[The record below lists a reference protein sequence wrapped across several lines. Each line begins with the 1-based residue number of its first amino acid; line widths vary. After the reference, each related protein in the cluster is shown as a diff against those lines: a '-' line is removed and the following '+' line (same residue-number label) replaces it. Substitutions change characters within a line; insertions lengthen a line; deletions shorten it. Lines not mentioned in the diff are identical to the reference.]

1 MSSAR
6 FDFLETKDLS
16 WVKNFLSGFKEWD
29 QLKHAEDYII
39 FPDNMGAYLSI
50 DEVNLSD
57 IQQFN
62 SFILSGRRK
71 NDRKINAVNSKI
83 IKHAVSEEKSLLG
96 ICYGAEILAITL
108 GGTIKKSDEHVGGQ
122 ETVVIEKENEICR
135 GEIDVTESHNY
146 EISQLGSQLHSLASS
161 KSCKYE
167 IVKHN
172 NLNIFGTQ
180 FHPEMSDDGQSIIQT
195 FLSI

>member
-1 MSSAR
+1 MDNGSIYTKN
-6 FDFLETKDLS
+6 LE
-16 WVKNFLSGFKEWD
+16 NFLSEKKIKFVSQK
-29 QLKHAEDYII
+29 
-39 FPDNMGAYLSI
+39 F

-62 SFILSGRRK
+62 SFILSGRKK
-71 NDRKINAVNSKI
+71 NDRKINALNSQI
-83 IKHAVSEEKSLLG
+83 IKYAISEKKSLLG
-96 ICYGAEILAITL
+96 ICYGAEILATTL
-108 GGTIKKSDEHVGGQ
+108 GGTIKKLDKHVKG
-122 ETVVIEKENEICR
+122 EEIVVVEKKNKICQNEIN
-135 GEIDVTESHNY
+135 VFESHRWG
-146 EISQLGSQLHSLASS
+146 ISQLGKQPHSLASS

-180 FHPEMSDDGQSIIQT
+180 FHPEMSSDGQSMIQS

>member
-1 MSSAR
+1 VDNGSIYTKNLR
-6 FDFLETKDLS
+6 DFLLEQN
-16 WVKNFLSGFKEWD
+16 VKYEEHDATNTQNFLTPD
-29 QLKHAEDYII
+29 QLQKFD
-39 FPDNMGAYLSI
+39 
-50 DEVNLSD
+50 
-57 IQQFN
+57 
-62 SFILSGRRK
+62 SFILTGRRE
-71 NDRKINAVNSKI
+71 NNRTLNAINSKI
-83 IKHAVSEEKSLLG
+83 IKYAITEEKSLLG

-122 ETVVIEKENEICR
+122 ETVVIEKENKICR

-146 EISQLGSQLHSLASS
+146 EISQLGSHLHSLASS

-180 FHPEMSDDGQSIIQT
+180 FHPKMSSDGQSMIQT

>member
-1 MSSAR
+1 MDNGSIY
-6 FDFLETKDLS
+6 TKNLI
-16 WVKNFLSGFKEWD
+16 NFLSEKKIKFISKKFG
-29 QLKHAEDYII
+29 
-39 FPDNMGAYLSI
+39 
-50 DEVNLSD
+50 EVNLLD

-71 NDRKINAVNSKI
+71 NDKKINAINSKI
-83 IKHAVSEEKSLLG
+83 IKHTISEKKSLLG

-108 GGTIKKSDEHVGGQ
+108 GGTIKKSDKHVGGQ
-122 ETVVIEKENEICR
+122 ETVIIEKENEICD
-135 GEIDVTESHNY
+135 GEISVTESHNY
-146 EISQLGSQLHSLASS
+146 EISQLGNHLHNLASS

-180 FHPEMSDDGQSIIQT
+180 FHPEMSNDGQSLIQA
-195 FLSI
+195 FLYI

>member
-1 MSSAR
+1 MLLVVDNGSIY
-6 FDFLETKDLS
+6 TKNLTT
-16 WVKNFLSGFKEWD
+16 FLSDKKTEFTIQK
-29 QLKHAEDYII
+29 
-39 FPDNMGAYLSI
+39 F
-50 DEVNLSD
+50 DEINLSN
-57 IQQFN
+57 ISEFN
-62 SFILSGRRK
+62 SFILSGRIK
-71 NDRKINAVNSKI
+71 NNRIINVINSKI
-83 IKHAVSEEKSLLG
+83 IKHAISEKKSLLG
-96 ICYGAEILAITL
+96 ICYGAEILATTL

-122 ETVVIEKENEICR
+122 ETVVIEKENEICH
-135 GEIDVTESHNY
+135 GEIDVAESHNY

-180 FHPEMSDDGQSIIQT
+180 FHPEMSSDGQSMIQS

>member
-1 MSSAR
+1 MDNGSIY
-6 FDFLETKDLS
+6 TKNLI
-16 WVKNFLSGFKEWD
+16 NFLSEKKTEFISK
-29 QLKHAEDYII
+29 K
-39 FPDNMGAYLSI
+39 F

-62 SFILSGRRK
+62 SFILSGRKK
-71 NDRKINAVNSKI
+71 NDRKINVLNSKI
-83 IKHAVSEEKSLLG
+83 IKYAISEKKLLLG

-108 GGTIKKSDEHVGGQ
+108 GGTIKKSDKHVGGQ
-122 ETVVIEKENEICR
+122 ETIVIEKENEICR

-146 EISQLGSQLHSLASS
+146 EISQLGNQLHSLASS

-172 NLNIFGTQ
+172 DLNIFGTQ
-180 FHPEMSDDGQSIIQT
+180 FHPEMSSDGQSMIQT

>member
-1 MSSAR
+1 VDNGS
-6 FDFLETKDLS
+6 FYTKNL
-16 WVKNFLSGFKEWD
+16 VNFLSEKKIKFISQK
-29 QLKHAEDYII
+29 
-39 FPDNMGAYLSI
+39 F
-50 DEVNLSD
+50 DEVNPSD

-62 SFILSGRRK
+62 SFIISGRRK
-71 NDRKINAVNSKI
+71 NDRKINTVNSKI
-83 IKHAVSEEKSLLG
+83 IKHVISEKKHLFG
-96 ICYGAEILAITL
+96 ICYGAEILTQTL
-108 GGTIKKSDEHVGGQ
+108 GGTIKKSSKQVKGE
-122 ETVVIEKENEICR
+122 ETVIVEKKNKICH

-146 EISQLGSQLHSLASS
+146 EISQLGSHLHSLASS

-180 FHPEMSDDGQSIIQT
+180 FHPEMSSDGQSMIQS

>member
-1 MSSAR
+1 MDNGSIY
-6 FDFLETKDLS
+6 TKNLI
-16 WVKNFLSGFKEWD
+16 NFLSEKKTEFISK
-29 QLKHAEDYII
+29 K
-39 FPDNMGAYLSI
+39 F

-62 SFILSGRRK
+62 SFILSGRKK
-71 NDRKINAVNSKI
+71 NDRKINVLNSKI
-83 IKHAVSEEKSLLG
+83 IKYAISEKKLLLG

-108 GGTIKKSDEHVGGQ
+108 GGTIKKSDKHVGGQ
-122 ETVVIEKENEICR
+122 ETIVIEKENEICR

-146 EISQLGSQLHSLASS
+146 EISQLGNELHNLASS

-172 NLNIFGTQ
+172 DLNIFGTQ
-180 FHPEMSDDGQSIIQT
+180 FHPELSSDGQSMIQA
-195 FLSI
+195 FLSL